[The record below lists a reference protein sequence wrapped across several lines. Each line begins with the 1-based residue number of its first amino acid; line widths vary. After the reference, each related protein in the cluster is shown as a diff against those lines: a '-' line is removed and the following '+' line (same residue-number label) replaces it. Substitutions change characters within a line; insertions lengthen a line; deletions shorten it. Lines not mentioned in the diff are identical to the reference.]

1 MLVVVRAQ
9 ACDPVP
15 LLPPHAPPE
24 QRYEVTA
31 RVWVPPVSQVLAKP
45 PQAPH
50 AP

>member
-1 MLVVVRAQ
+1 MLVVVRVQ
-9 ACDPVP
+9 ACDPAL

-31 RVWVPPVSQVLAKP
+31 RVWVPPVSQVVAKP